1 MQSSR
6 LVAVKGL
13 CLSLNV
19 SDGSESITSKTL
31 KIICC
36 LKIIQLCYNTYV
48 LGFML
53 INAKG
58 VLDFFQGRGRYHNPR
73 LLY

>member
-36 LKIIQLCYNTYV
+36 LKIIKLCYNTYV

-53 INAKG
+53 INEKG
-58 VLDFFQGRGRYHNPR
+58 VLDFFQGRVRYHNPS